1 MLQASLF
8 AYSDMIFLSAIL
20 CFVEQCEL
28 LMADEQQVN
37 WWVLALLQDA
47 KAEFHSKFQNAHFM
61 ALKHLHKSA
70 DGN

>member
-28 LMADEQQVN
+28 LMADEQQAN
-37 WWVLALLQDA
+37 WWVLVLLQDA
-47 KAEFHSKFQNAHFM
+47 KAEFHSKF
-61 ALKHLHKSA
+61 
-70 DGN
+70 